1 MRLLLPFADTLKETS
16 WGGPEDSGN
25 AKQGFQI
32 HMALAALEL
41 LPMAWREAAV
51 PSHVVLAPVSAFS
64 KSAKA
69 KPKTLKKFVIHAGF
83 VSRLHILG
91 LGGYEQNNHEQNSRF
106 LRNLMTVA
114 PHLTGRPAVSRRQP
128 SWRFALFGA
137 VR

>member
-1 MRLLLPFADTLKETS
+1 
-16 WGGPEDSGN
+16 
-25 AKQGFQI
+25 
-32 HMALAALEL
+32 MALAALEL

-69 KPKTLKKFVIHAGF
+69 KPKTLKEFVIHAGF
-83 VSRLHILG
+83 ISRLHILG

-114 PHLTGRPAVSRRQP
+114 PHLIGRPSGKPPPAVLAIRVVRCGSAGGFGTKRSP
-128 SWRFALFGA
+128 SPNWSKGELQS
-137 VR
+137 VRWCPSPERV